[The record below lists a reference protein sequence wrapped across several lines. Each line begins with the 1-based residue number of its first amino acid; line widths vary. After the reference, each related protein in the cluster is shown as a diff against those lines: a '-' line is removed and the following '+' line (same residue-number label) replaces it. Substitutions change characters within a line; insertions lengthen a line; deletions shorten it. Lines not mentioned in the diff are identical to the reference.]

1 MAAQRIT
8 LTLPSEVV
16 TAIDRTTHDR
26 DSFVTDAVRHEIDR
40 RKEAQLRRSLDG
52 PHPETSEL
60 AVSPSSNW
68 PAGVPR
74 DEWDD
79 LLTSDLG
86 EEIRWE
92 EGKGWQRQIAA
103 AWCS

>member
-40 RKEAQLRRSLDG
+40 RREDQLQRSLDR
-52 PHPETSEL
+52 PHPETSM
-60 AVSPSSNW
+60 ANKS
-68 PAGVPR
+68 VPR
-74 DEWDD
+74 DWPTGVPHDEWDE
-79 LLTSDLG
+79 LLTSELG
-86 EEIRWE
+86 QDICWE
-92 EGKGWQRQIAA
+92 EEKGWQR
-103 AWCS
+103 